1 MLRAA
6 WSKARALKDFSR
18 GAQAQFV
25 PTHSAIH
32 VRPPAESLLSLS
44 LSRSLSPPTP
54 TPPLSRNMKTCTH
67 YIIRYVE
74 QRPSEL
80 NEFEAWDATQIK
92 RTTART
98 AMSGSQVGEHALGYE
113 LITER
118 EDHIEFLSDKILAG
132 NLSTGGAGIRTVEN
146 IDCAG
151 ANDLKDPTSHE
162 ALQATRRT
170 LPVFA
175 YREDIIAAV
184 REHQVLII
192 VGETGSG
199 KTTQVPQ
206 YLYEAGFCNGG
217 KRIGC
222 TQPRRVAAMSVA
234 KRVADELGCKLGNEV
249 GYTIR
254 FEDCTT
260 ERTALKY
267 MTDGMLLREFLGEPD
282 LISYS
287 AMMLDEAH
295 ERTLHTDIL
304 FGLLKDIVRFRC
316 VNASI
321 DEPLC

>member
-44 LSRSLSPPTP
+44 LSLSPPP
-54 TPPLSRNMKTCTH
+54 HPPSLTKYENMH
-67 YIIRYVE
+67 ILHIRYAE

-98 AMSGSQVGEHALGYE
+98 AMSGSQVGQHALGYE

-118 EDHIEFLSDKILAG
+118 EDHIEFLSDEVLAG
-132 NLSTGGAGIRTVEN
+132 NLSTVGAGIRTVEN
-146 IDCAG
+146 VDCAG
-151 ANDLKDPTSHE
+151 ANGLKDPTPHE
-162 ALQATRRT
+162 ELQATRRT

-234 KRVADELGCKLGNEV
+234 KRVADELGCKLGNGRV
-249 GYTIR
+249 HHPI
-254 FEDCTT
+254 
-260 ERTALKY
+260 
-267 MTDGMLLREFLGEPD
+267 
-282 LISYS
+282 
-287 AMMLDEAH
+287 
-295 ERTLHTDIL
+295 
-304 FGLLKDIVRFRC
+304 
-316 VNASI
+316 
-321 DEPLC
+321 